1 MWLTEYERKEKMKN
15 MSKKVKM
22 LFIGAIVIIALLLIT
37 VIAQIIAIYQKQQTN
52 LAQQEEIARLE
63 NEKNYYENQQGDNS
77 DDKGSDSEIIVGE
90 NQWL

>member
-1 MWLTEYERKEKMKN
+1 MKN

-37 VIAQIIAIYQKQQTN
+37 VIAQIITIYKKQQIN
-52 LAQQEEIARLE
+52 LEQQKEITRLE

-90 NQWL
+90 NQ

>member
-1 MWLTEYERKEKMKN
+1 

-90 NQWL
+90 NQ